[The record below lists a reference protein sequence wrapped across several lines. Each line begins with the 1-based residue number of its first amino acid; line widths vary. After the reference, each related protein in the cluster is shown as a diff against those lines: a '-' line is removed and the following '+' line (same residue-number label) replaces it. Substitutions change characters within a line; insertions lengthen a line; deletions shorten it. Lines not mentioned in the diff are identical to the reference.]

1 MKSINMS
8 PNLLEYDKFS
18 SEFEFTET
26 SDQLKS
32 IKEIE
37 EDLSQAKPMDRL
49 ICGDVGFGK
58 TRNSHA
64 SSFLILSSGFQVAIV
79 CPKVLLVEQHFK
91 TFLKDFL
98 GYKYVIEKISRFQSP
113 QKKKKNKAKPLLWIN
128 KFNYKDSRNIIRGYS
143 V

>member
-1 MKSINMS
+1 MFIPIENLDLISRFFYKHNVQLDKLGLQNWQNRKAILKNRVKEIAKDLIKIAAKRELMKSINMT

-58 TRNSHA
+58 
-64 SSFLILSSGFQVAIV
+64 
-79 CPKVLLVEQHFK
+79 
-91 TFLKDFL
+91 
-98 GYKYVIEKISRFQSP
+98 
-113 QKKKKNKAKPLLWIN
+113 QK
-128 KFNYKDSRNIIRGYS
+128 
-143 V
+143 

>member
-1 MKSINMS
+1 MRYLKFTFILSMFVLLFSNQSKSMDNRCYEFIEGLKN
-8 PNLLEYDKFS
+8 LEYDKFS

-58 TRNSHA
+58 TEIAMRA
-64 SSFLILSSGFQVAIV
+64 AFLILSSGFQVAIV

-91 TFLKDFL
+91 TFCK
-98 GYKYVIEKISRFQSP
+98 R
-113 QKKKKNKAKPLLWIN
+113 
-128 KFNYKDSRNIIRGYS
+128 
-143 V
+143 